1 MMNANDS
8 ISLAWQDTL
17 GHQQQALWPVQ
28 LSAAPP
34 RRLLAVND
42 TLSADAAFRH
52 LTQGT
57 ALVWEGD
64 YANAR
69 QLLQAIGRR
78 LDKRDSKRAPP
89 DGDEAALNAEARR
102 ERFNR
107 HRQQQAQRAALL
119 NRFLLCLAPDGSLPL
134 PRAPDTAPA
143 CAAAGYRLPFPGPF
157 LLPLRALLGILG
169 SWQWQQKGVP
179 IDGLPAPL
187 HVHYGV
193 FSPLR
198 GDYLPLLWQA
208 PLPDTSLAFDIGTG
222 SGVLAAILAQR
233 GVQRLVAT
241 DTNPRALACAAENLA
256 RMGFAQRVELQER
269 DTFPDGRSP
278 LIVCNPPWLPARP
291 TSALEQ
297 AVYDPDH
304 RMLQGFLAG
313 LQRHLAPN
321 GEAWLIMSN
330 LADHLGLRE
339 PGFLESCF
347 DQAGLKVLGR
357 LDTRP
362 GHHRASD
369 TNDPL
374 AFARRAEVTSLWRL
388 GLAAG
393 TPPAPG

>member
-1 MMNANDS
+1 MATTDS
-8 ISLAWQDTL
+8 ASLDWQDTR
-17 GHQQQALWPVQ
+17 GQQLRALWPVQ
-28 LSAAPP
+28 LAAAPP

-78 LDKRDSKRAPP
+78 LDKRDRQKAPP
-89 DGDEAALNAEARR
+89 EGDDTTLTTGQRR

-119 NRFLLCLAPDGSLPL
+119 NRFLLCMAPDGSLPL

-143 CAAAGYRLPFPGPF
+143 CAAAGYPLPMAQPF
-157 LLPLRALLGILG
+157 LLPLRALLGMLG

-179 IDGLPAPL
+179 VDGLPAPL

-233 GVQRLVAT
+233 GVQHVVAT

-256 RMGFAQRVELQER
+256 RMGFARRVDLQEC

-313 LQRHLAPN
+313 LQQHLAAD

-330 LADHLGLRE
+330 LAEHLGLRE
-339 PGFLESCF
+339 PGFLEHCF
-347 DQAGLKVLGR
+347 AQAGLQVLGR

-362 GHHRASD
+362 RHNRAAD
-369 TNDPL
+369 TNDSL
-374 AFARRAEVTSLWRL
+374 AFARRAEITSLWRL

-393 TPPAPG
+393 ARPAPG